1 MKAIYDI
8 EVSTIEGKQIKMA
21 LYKGKVILIVNVAS
35 QCGFTGQYD
44 GLEMLYRTYVEQGL
58 VILGFPCNQF
68 GAQEPG
74 SEEEI
79 MNFCRLNYGVT
90 FPMFAKIDVNGP
102 DTHPLYVLLKNERP
116 GFLGSGAIKWN
127 FTKFL
132 VDRNGNVVERFS
144 PSTKPAEIEDK
155 ITLLL

>member
-1 MKAIYDI
+1 MKEIYDV
-8 EVSTIEGKQIKMA
+8 EVTTIEGKQIKLA
-21 LYKGKVILIVNVAS
+21 LYQGKVILIVNVAS

-44 GLEMLYRTYVEQGL
+44 GLEELYRKYGDQGL

-102 DTHPLYVLLKNERP
+102 NVDPLYILLKKERP

-132 VDRNGNVVERFS
+132 VDRNGNIVERYS

-155 ITLLL
+155 IISLL